1 MKKNSSSASL
11 IERAF
16 KLSISNI
23 WRNKFLSLA
32 TVFVIGTTIF
42 IFNVIL
48 AINFIAQD
56 ALSDLSKKIDVVVYL
71 KETTTF
77 TDAQNLQNEILK
89 LDGVENVS
97 YTSKEDALN
106 QIKTTHPNIS
116 LAFEKYQLGNPL
128 PASLNITTINP
139 QYHSSIA
146 QVLAQDQYQIFLSSI
161 VTNNSSTNNAIITS
175 VSENLLKV
183 SDFTYQIIFWLIVVF
198 IIGGALI
205 ILNAIQITIFSRKKE
220 INVMKLVGASY
231 WFIRLP
237 FIIESIIY
245 GVLAVILGFLMLT
258 LLSKNIALFEID
270 FTLIFIAE
278 LIATVLLSI
287 LSAMLAVHEHL
298 HKKLLED

>member
-1 MKKNSSSASL
+1 MKKKPSSTSL

-48 AINFIAQD
+48 AVNFIAQD

-77 TDAQNLQNEILK
+77 TDAQNIQNQILK
-89 LDGVENVS
+89 LEGIENVA
-97 YTSKEDALN
+97 YTSKDDALN
-106 QIKTTHPNIS
+106 QLKTTHPDIS

-128 PASLNITTINP
+128 PASLNITTTNP

-146 QVLAQDQYQIFLSSI
+146 QALSQDQYQIFLSSV
-161 VTNNSSTNNAIITS
+161 VTNDSSGNNAIITS
-175 VSENLLKV
+175 VSENLLRL
-183 SDFTYQIIFWLIVVF
+183 SDFTYQIIFWLIVIF
-198 IIGGALI
+198 IIGGTLI

-231 WFIRLP
+231 WFVRLP
-237 FIIESIIY
+237 FLIESIIY
-245 GVLAVILGFLMLT
+245 GILAVVIGFLMLT
-258 LLSKNIALFEID
+258 ILSKNIALFDID
-270 FTLIFIAE
+270 FTLIFLAE
-278 LIATVLLSI
+278 LIATILLST

-298 HKKLLED
+298 HKNLLED